1 VIDAWTIPSR
11 SIRLPLRVAGFALIF
26 VLAACNGPNK
36 GPASNAPVD
45 TTISGATTSAP
56 TDSSVPDSA
65 NAATNTPT
73 PPSAQFTDDL
83 AFTDYKADP
92 YNGPVAHP
100 DFAGKQKSYAQ
111 FRTRISDSVNG
122 GVNFGGSLA
131 IAEFGCGAECL
142 MGFVTD
148 LQTGTVYDLPAGGED
163 NPELSLIYKPD
174 SNLLLAQWTGGP
186 DMDHPTCVH
195 AFFQW
200 TGGAFTP
207 LQKREVQGQCPTPQ

>member
-1 VIDAWTIPSR
+1 MLRWTPR
-11 SIRLPLRVAGFALIF
+11 SAEPLRAHRRIRVFLT
-26 VLAACNGPNK
+26 VR
-36 GPASNAPVD
+36 
-45 TTISGATTSAP
+45 
-56 TDSSVPDSA
+56 
-65 NAATNTPT
+65 T
-73 PPSAQFTDDL
+73 PPPTRRRRQRLNSPTIL
-83 AFTDYKADP
+83 LSTDYKADP

-100 DFAGKQKSYAQ
+100 DFSGKQKSYAQ
-111 FRTRISDSVNG
+111 FRTRISDAVKG

-142 MGFVTD
+142 MGFATD

>member
-1 VIDAWTIPSR
+1 LT
-11 SIRLPLRVAGFALIF
+11 LRVVGFALTF
-26 VLAACNGPNK
+26 VLASCNGPNK

-45 TTISGATTSAP
+45 TTISGSASNAP
-56 TDSSVPDSA
+56 TDSTVPDSA
-65 NAATNTPT
+65 NAANTAPTPT
-73 PPSAQFTDDL
+73 AQFTDDL

-92 YNGPVAHP
+92 YNGPVTYP
-100 DFAGKQKSYAQ
+100 DFSGKQKSYAQ
-111 FRTRISDSVNG
+111 FRTRISDAVKG

-142 MGFVTD
+142 TGFVTD
-148 LQTGTVYDLPAGGED
+148 LQTGTVYDLPVGGED
-163 NPELSLIYKPD
+163 TPELSLIYKPD
-174 SNLLLAQWTGGP
+174 SSLLLAQWTGGP

-200 TGGAFTP
+200 TGGTFNP